1 LRGNTRKAVFSKEIF
16 YMSITNTL
24 SKSKAVAAIVPVVID
39 GTKTNSVVIDRLG
52 YQSAYINLSYS
63 ACVGGGA
70 PSAAA
75 LSFKVYSNSASSTSS
90 PAPVLL
96 ATLEA
101 SLDILLAGLKT
112 YAVDLSAAKQYIFV
126 EYDSTLTGGT
136 TPSNIVSCQF
146 VLSDKNVLPANGVET
161 IYGR

>member
-1 LRGNTRKAVFSKEIF
+1 
-16 YMSITNTL
+16 MSIVNKLPQRT
-24 SKSKAVAAIVPVVID
+24 KSVAAIVPAVID

-52 YQSAYINLSYS
+52 YQSMQINLNYS

-96 ATLEA
+96 ATLETA
-101 SLDILLAGLKT
+101 RNILLAGFAT
-112 YAVDLSAAKQYIFV
+112 YSIDLSAADRYVFV
-126 EYDSTLTGGT
+126 EYDSDLTGGT
-136 TPSNIVSCQF
+136 TPSNIVACDF
-146 VLSDKNVLPANGVET
+146 VLGDKNVLPANSTET
-161 IYGR
+161 VYGR

>member
-1 LRGNTRKAVFSKEIF
+1 
-16 YMSITNTL
+16 MSIVNSFLQRT
-24 SKSKAVAAIVPVVID
+24 KSVAAIVPVVID

-52 YQSAYINLSYS
+52 FQSAQINLSYS

-75 LSFKVYSNSASSTSS
+75 LSFKVYSNTASSTSS

-96 ATLEA
+96 ATLETTRN
-101 SLDILLAGLKT
+101 ILLAGFAS
-112 YAVDLSAAKQYIFV
+112 YAIDLSAANRYIFV

-136 TPSNIVSCQF
+136 TPSNIVSCDI
-146 VLSDKNVLPANGVET
+146 VLGDPAIKPANSAET
-161 IYGR
+161 VYGR

>member
-1 LRGNTRKAVFSKEIF
+1 
-16 YMSITNTL
+16 MSIVNSFLQRT
-24 SKSKAVAAIVPVVID
+24 KSVAMIVPAVID

-52 YQSAYINLSYS
+52 YQSAQINLNYS

-96 ATLEA
+96 ATLETTRN
-101 SLDILLAGLKT
+101 ILLAGFAS
-112 YAVDLSAAKQYIFV
+112 YAIDLSAADRYIFV
-126 EYDSTLTGGT
+126 EYDSDLTGGT
-136 TPSNIVSCQF
+136 TPSNIVSCDI
-146 VLSDKNVLPANGVET
+146 VLGDKNVKPANSTET

>member
-1 LRGNTRKAVFSKEIF
+1 
-16 YMSITNTL
+16 MSISNKL
-24 SKSKAVAAIVPVVID
+24 IQRVKNVSAIVPAVID

-52 YQSAYINLSYS
+52 FQTAYINLNYS

-75 LSFKVYSNSASSTSS
+75 LSFKVYSNTASSTSS

-96 ATLEA
+96 ATLETA
-101 SLDILLAGLKT
+101 LDILLAGFKT
-112 YAVDLSAAKQYIFV
+112 YAVDLSNANRYIYV

-136 TPSNIVSCQF
+136 TPSNIVSCSF
-146 VLSDKNVLPANGVET
+146 VLGDKNVEPANGTET
-161 IYGR
+161 VYGR

>member
-1 LRGNTRKAVFSKEIF
+1 
-16 YMSITNTL
+16 M
-24 SKSKAVAAIVPVVID
+24 IVPAVID

-52 YQSAYINLSYS
+52 YQSAQINLNYS

-96 ATLEA
+96 ATLETTRN
-101 SLDILLAGLKT
+101 ILLAGFAS
-112 YAVDLSAAKQYIFV
+112 YAIDLSAADRYIFV
-126 EYDSTLTGGT
+126 EYDSDLTGGT
-136 TPSNIVSCQF
+136 TPSNIVSCDI
-146 VLSDKNVLPANGVET
+146 VLGDKNVKPANSTET